1 MLNVDET
8 IIESMMTKYKW
19 LEEFRYGATKE
30 KRYVKKSN
38 LQGYDMK
45 EMIDILIIRIE
56 DIIKKLKEV
65 DIETDFRA
73 GADIETLEK
82 IREEIEAKKTLV
94 RATTY
99 ALVQVTL
106 DIEMEIKDKQEMIAE
121 AYHELGERIGEEFED
136 GNFSMIIDSLINIEP
151 NSKGPNI
158 VISRE
163 KNAEILV
170 EGEYNE
176 K

>member
-8 IIESMMTKYKW
+8 IIESIMTKYKW
-19 LEEFRYGATKE
+19 LGEFRYGATGE

-106 DIEMEIKDKQEMIAE
+106 DIEMEIKDEQEMIAE

-176 K
+176 E

>member
-1 MLNVDET
+1 
-8 IIESMMTKYKW
+8 MTKYKW
-19 LEEFRYGATKE
+19 LWDFRYWATGE

-45 EMIDILIIRIE
+45 
-56 DIIKKLKEV
+56 
-65 DIETDFRA
+65 
-73 GADIETLEK
+73 K

-106 DIEMEIKDKQEMIAE
+106 DIEMEIKDEQEMIAE
-121 AYHELGERIGEEFED
+121 AYNELGERIGEEFED

-176 K
+176 E

>member
-82 IREEIEAKKTLV
+82 IREEIEAKKTIV

-106 DIEMEIKDKQEMIAE
+106 DIEMEIKDKQEMITE
-121 AYHELGERIGEEFED
+121 AYHELRERIGEEFED